1 MILGCN
7 WRASLGLP
15 CQTPISV
22 LRMAAL
28 PQCWRCAGLWAF
40 CCSFPFAISN
50 GLAYPVEVPRFSTS
64 GFLIPF
70 PSPYSSSWSVS
81 TLGCCGLVYSNET
94 AILLCLESMVRF
106 LWREG
111 NKGWECWQRKSV
123 QCRWWTIC
131 IPLVLVSL
139 LCIFHF
145 SVLWNRCGFSSVSS
159 WRGFG
164 VVYGLKAVPLTKT
177 SEENPV
183 SFSTGSTWQQI
194 ILTRFYFFLKASES
208 PLQAEMISLKQKW
221 CFMQFVCAAL
231 SWPLLIPQ

>member
-50 GLAYPVEVPRFSTS
+50 GLAYPEVPRFSAS
-64 GFLIPF
+64 GILIPF

-123 QCRWWTIC
+123 QCRWWIIC
-131 IPLVLVSL
+131 IPLYHSYASSIFLFYEIDVAFPLSHLEEVLAWCMASRQFLWLKPVRRTLFL
-139 LCIFHF
+139 LAPGQH
-145 SVLWNRCGFSSVSS
+145 
-159 WRGFG
+159 
-164 VVYGLKAVPLTKT
+164 
-177 SEENPV
+177 
-183 SFSTGSTWQQI
+183 GS
-194 ILTRFYFFLKASES
+194 K
-208 PLQAEMISLKQKW
+208 
-221 CFMQFVCAAL
+221 
-231 SWPLLIPQ
+231 